1 MIKAVCN
8 LLMFDKPDKLGYQF
22 PKNCEITIPENV
34 PVKLRGETIGSAC
47 VNRTDSG
54 LECDITISFL
64 ENDFEKE
71 ADLREEIIDSSIYAG
86 GLYRLNKL
94 HRENETML
102 VDSMNLLSIRLGYG
116 DIYGDESLKVEVV
129 NDDTN

>member
-22 PKNCEITIPENV
+22 PKDCEITIPENV
-34 PVKLRGETIGSAC
+34 PVESRGKTIGSAC

-54 LECDITISFL
+54 LKCDITISFS
-64 ENDFEKE
+64 EKDFEKE
-71 ADLREEIIDSSIYAG
+71 EDLLEEMIDSSVYAG
-86 GLYRLNKL
+86 GIYRLNKL

-102 VDSMNLLSIRLGYG
+102 VDSMDLLSIGLYCS